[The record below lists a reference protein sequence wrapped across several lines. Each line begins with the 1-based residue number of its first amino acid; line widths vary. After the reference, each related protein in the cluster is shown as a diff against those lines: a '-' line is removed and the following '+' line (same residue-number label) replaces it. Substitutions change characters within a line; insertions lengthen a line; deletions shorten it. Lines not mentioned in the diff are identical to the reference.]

1 MTLQRQY
8 CAVTTVLEGNECFCA
23 AIATLHFTQLAGAV
37 RALLCCTPQLLDRKC
52 TVPRELELSSTGLIV
67 DCVPLGIA
75 LTVFYSISITA
86 YSRHVDC

>member
-1 MTLQRQY
+1 MTLQRHY

-52 TVPRELELSSTGLIV
+52 TVSRELVKHRADCGLCSLRNRSYRV
-67 DCVPLGIA
+67 LQ
-75 LTVFYSISITA
+75 
-86 YSRHVDC
+86 H